1 MAPSSSDLRTAW
13 AAMMSP
19 TEEPSSEGSR
29 PNWYDH
35 SAGPKRKPWY
45 AAVARP
51 SSSIRQRLAALPRQ
65 AGEEDK
71 ARLSRTLT
79 ALDEEIRSLS
89 ANLHNPSF
97 LDRAPAAVVD
107 KTRRRLLELEER
119 RSALSTG
126 GP

>member
-1 MAPSSSDLRTAW
+1 MARLSLLRFAPAPPGTSRDV
-13 AAMMSP
+13 AAGLSL
-19 TEEPSSEGSR
+19 G
-29 PNWYDH
+29 
-35 SAGPKRKPWY
+35 
-45 AAVARP
+45 
-51 SSSIRQRLAALPRQ
+51 LALPRQ

-71 ARLSRTLT
+71 TRLARTLA

-89 ANLHNPSF
+89 AKLHNPSF

-126 GP
+126 GA